1 MFAHIRRFTS
11 LFILLLGVL
20 IPLTSIAQVL
30 PQRVSIEK
38 HIKILKDKLKLND
51 EQIKKI
57 KYVLE
62 DQREELSIA
71 MHDNRGDSQAMD
83 EAVQEIRKNTDNKIK
98 VILNEKQ
105 IEVYNKIIEEREHA
119 NKRQCI
125 G

>member
-1 MFAHIRRFTS
+1 
-11 LFILLLGVL
+11 
-20 IPLTSIAQVL
+20 
-30 PQRVSIEK
+30 VSIEK

-83 EAVQEIRKNTDNKIK
+83 EAVQEIKKNTDNKIK
-98 VILNEKQ
+98 AILNEKQ

-119 NKRQCI
+119 EKRR
-125 G
+125 

>member
-98 VILNEKQ
+98 AILNEKQ

-119 NKRQCI
+119 EKRR
-125 G
+125 

>member
-83 EAVQEIRKNTDNKIK
+83 EAVQEIKKNTDNKIK
-98 VILNEKQ
+98 AILNEKQ

-119 NKRQCI
+119 EKRR
-125 G
+125 